1 MAEIVS
7 AIRSYRAKGTVINMY
22 LQDEIYRND
31 LKAALNSS
39 VGINKVYHKRIL
51 ITGATGL
58 IGSFA
63 ADMLLY
69 ANRTENA
76 EIEIY
81 LLARDEKRLRERFA
95 SSVHESC
102 LHFIIQDIV
111 NPLELTVPVDYIIH
125 AAGDGFPAAFRE
137 HPVETMTPALFGTY
151 QLLQYARKNALQKFI
166 YISSGEIYG
175 RSVGTEHVFTEK
187 ESGYLDSMSVRA
199 CYPMAKRCAETL
211 CVSFGEQY
219 HIPIVVVRPSHIYG
233 VCTSIHDN
241 RATVQ
246 FLNAA
251 AAGGDI
257 IMHSDGR
264 QMRSYT
270 YVADCVS
277 GIFTAMLN
285 GINGEAYNIA
295 NSASRVTI
303 AEFAGILADKAGVGC
318 KVKVPDKNERREHT
332 PIEYAVLD
340 ASKLEQ
346 LGWRGKYSIDEGI
359 RNMLIIKKHTE
370 FCEVSI

>member
-1 MAEIVS
+1 
-7 AIRSYRAKGTVINMY
+7 MY

-31 LKAALNSS
+31 LKTALNSI
-39 VGINKVYHKRIL
+39 VDINKIYHKSIL

-69 ANRTENA
+69 ANRMENA
-76 EIEIY
+76 GIDIY
-81 LLARDEKRLRERFA
+81 LLARDEKRLKERFA
-95 SSVHESC
+95 SNKDESH

-111 NPLELTVPVDYIIH
+111 NSLQLITPVDYIIH

-151 QLLQYARKNALQKFI
+151 QLLQYAGKNALQKFL

-175 RSVGTEHVFTEK
+175 EFVGTEHAFTEE
-187 ESGYLDSMSVRA
+187 ESGYLDSMNIRS

-211 CVSFGEQY
+211 CASFGEQY
-219 HIPIVVVRPSHIYG
+219 HIPVVVVRPSHVYG
-233 VCTSIHDN
+233 ACTSIHDN

-246 FLNAA
+246 FLNEAA
-251 AAGGDI
+251 TGKDI
-257 IMHSDGR
+257 ILHSDGR
-264 QMRSYT
+264 QTRSYT

-285 GINGEAYNIA
+285 GSNGEAYNIA

-303 AEFAGILADKAGVGC
+303 AEFAGILANKADVDC
-318 KVKVPDKNERREHT
+318 IIKAPNENERREHT

-346 LGWRGKYSIDEGI
+346 LGWRGKYDIDKGI
-359 RNMLIIKKHTE
+359 ENMLAIKKH
-370 FCEVSI
+370 IN

>member
-1 MAEIVS
+1 
-7 AIRSYRAKGTVINMY
+7 MY
-22 LQDEIYRND
+22 LQSETYRND
-31 LKAALNSS
+31 LRNALNGT
-39 VGINKVYHKRIL
+39 VNVKKLYHKRIL

-58 IGSFA
+58 IGSFV

-81 LLARDEKRLRERFA
+81 LLARGEKRLRERFV
-95 SSVHESC
+95 SSLNEKR
-102 LHFIIQDIV
+102 LHFIIQDVV
-111 NPLELTVPVDYIIH
+111 NPLELNGAADYIIH

-151 QLLQYARKNALQKFI
+151 QLLQYAKKNAPQKFL
-166 YISSGEIYG
+166 YVSSGEVYG
-175 RSVGTEHVFTEK
+175 KSSGVEHAFTER
-187 ESGYLDSMSVRA
+187 ECGYLDSMSVRS

-219 HIPIVVVRPSHIYG
+219 HVPVAVVRPSHIYG
-233 VCTSIHDN
+233 ACTSIHDN

-246 FLNAA
+246 FLNDAV
-251 AAGGDI
+251 AGKNI
-257 IMHSDGR
+257 VLHSAGK

-277 GIFTAMLN
+277 GIFTVLLS
-285 GINGEAYNIA
+285 GTDGEAYNIA
-295 NSASRVTI
+295 NVDSRVTI
-303 AEFAGILADKAGVGC
+303 AEFADILSKKAGTDCVI
-318 KVKVPDKNERREHT
+318 KNPDENEKKEHT

-340 ASKLEQ
+340 SSKLEQ
-346 LGWRGKYSIDEGI
+346 LGWHGQYDIYKGI
-359 RNMLIIKKHTE
+359 EKMLDIRKM
-370 FCEVSI
+370 V

>member
-1 MAEIVS
+1 
-7 AIRSYRAKGTVINMY
+7 MY
-22 LQDEIYRND
+22 FQDEIYRND
-31 LKAALNSS
+31 LQTALNSI
-39 VGINKVYHKRIL
+39 VDINKIYHKSIL

-69 ANRTENA
+69 ANRMKNA
-76 EIEIY
+76 GIEIY
-81 LLARDEKRLRERFA
+81 LLARDENRLKVRFA
-95 SSVHESC
+95 SSVDESR

-111 NPLELTVPVDYIIH
+111 NHLQLITPVDYIVH

-151 QLLQYARKNALQKFI
+151 QLLQYARKNALQKFL

-175 RSVGTEHVFTEK
+175 KTVSTEHAFTED
-187 ESGYLDSMSVRA
+187 ESGYLDSMNVRS

-211 CVSFGEQY
+211 CASFGEQY
-219 HIPIVVVRPSHIYG
+219 HIPVVVVRPSHVFG
-233 VCTSIHDN
+233 ACTSINDN

-246 FLNAA
+246 FLNEA
-251 AAGGDI
+251 AAGKNI

-277 GIFTAMLN
+277 GIFSAMLN
-285 GINGEAYNIA
+285 GTNGEAYNIA
-295 NSASRVTI
+295 NTASRVTI
-303 AEFAGILADKAGVGC
+303 AEFAGILANKAGVNC
-318 KVKVPDKNERREHT
+318 IMKAPSENEYMEHS

-340 ASKLEQ
+340 ATKLER
-346 LGWRGKYSIDEGI
+346 LGWRSKYDIDKGI
-359 RNMLIIKKHTE
+359 ENMLAINKR
-370 FCEVSI
+370 V

>member
-1 MAEIVS
+1 
-7 AIRSYRAKGTVINMY
+7 MY
-22 LQDEIYRND
+22 FHDEIYRND
-31 LKAALNSS
+31 FETALNNI
-39 VGINKVYHKRIL
+39 VDVNKIYHKSIL

-69 ANRTENA
+69 ANRMENA
-76 EIEIY
+76 GIEIY
-81 LLARDEKRLRERFA
+81 LLARDEKRLKERFA
-95 SSVHESC
+95 SSVHENY
-102 LHFIIQDIV
+102 LHFIVQDIV
-111 NPLELTVPVDYIIH
+111 DPLQLITPVDYIIH

-151 QLLQYARKNALQKFI
+151 QLLQYARKNLVQKFL

-175 RSVGTEHVFTEK
+175 KSVDTEHAFTEK
-187 ESGYLDSMSVRA
+187 ESGYLDSMNVRA

-219 HIPIVVVRPSHIYG
+219 HVPVIVVRPSHVYG
-233 VCTSIHDN
+233 ACTSIRDN

-246 FLNAA
+246 FLNQA
-251 AAGGDI
+251 AAGKDI
-257 IMHSDGR
+257 VMHSDGR

-285 GINGEAYNIA
+285 GTNGEAYNIA
-295 NSASRVTI
+295 NTASRVTI
-303 AEFAGILADKAGVGC
+303 AEFAGILAQKA
-318 KVKVPDKNERREHT
+318 KVDCIVRTPDEKERREHT

-346 LGWRGKYSIDEGI
+346 LGWSGKYDMNKGI
-359 RNMLIIKKHTE
+359 ENMLTIKKHVE

>member
-1 MAEIVS
+1 
-7 AIRSYRAKGTVINMY
+7 MY
-22 LQDEIYRND
+22 FQDEIYRSD
-31 LKAALNSS
+31 LKTALNSI
-39 VGINKVYHKRIL
+39 VGIEKMYRKSIL
-51 ITGATGL
+51 ITGAAGL

-76 EIEIY
+76 GIEIY

-95 SSVHESC
+95 SNAKESG
-102 LHFIIQDIV
+102 LHFITQDIV
-111 NPLELTVPVDYIIH
+111 SPLELPGGIDYIIH

-151 QLLQYARKNALQKFI
+151 QLLQYALQNVLQRFL
-166 YISSGEIYG
+166 YISSGEVYG
-175 RSVGTEHVFTEK
+175 KSAGAEHAFTET
-187 ESGYLDSMSVRA
+187 ESGYLDSMNVRS

-211 CVSFGEQY
+211 CASFGEQY
-219 HIPIVVVRPSHIYG
+219 RVPIVVVRPGHVYG
-233 VCTSIHDN
+233 ACTSAHDN

-246 FLNAA
+246 FLREA
-251 AAGGDI
+251 AAGRDI
-257 IMHSDGR
+257 VMHSNGR

-285 GINGEAYNIA
+285 GKNGEAYNIA
-295 NSASRVTI
+295 NAVSRVTI
-303 AEFAGILADKAGVGC
+303 AEFAGILADKAGVDC
-318 KVKVPDKNERREHT
+318 TVKEPDEKERREHT
-332 PIEYAVLD
+332 PLEYAVLD

-346 LGWRGKYSIDEGI
+346 LGWRGKYGI
-359 RNMLIIKKHTE
+359 HKGMENMLAIKKHTG
-370 FCEVSI
+370 FYEVSI

>member
-1 MAEIVS
+1 M
-7 AIRSYRAKGTVINMY
+7 KGTVINMY

-31 LKAALNSS
+31 LKTALNSIVDIS
-39 VGINKVYHKRIL
+39 KVYHKSVL

-76 EIEIY
+76 GIKIY

-95 SSVHESC
+95 SSVKESC

-111 NPLELTVPVDYIIH
+111 NPLELTVPVDYMIH

-151 QLLQYARKNALQKFI
+151 QLLQYARKYAPQKFI

-175 RSVGTEHVFTEK
+175 KSVGTEHVFAEK

-219 HIPIVVVRPSHIYG
+219 HIPVVVVRPSHIYG

-251 AAGGDI
+251 AAGEDI

-285 GINGEAYNIA
+285 GTSGEAYNIA
-295 NSASRVTI
+295 NTASRVTI
-303 AEFAGILADKAGVGC
+303 AEFAGILADEAGVDC
-318 KVKVPDKNERREHT
+318 IVKAPDEKERREHT

-359 RNMLIIKKHTE
+359 SNMLTIKKHIG